1 MITVASTADPSVM
14 TKYKQGYSE
23 CVQECMRFMDTNGKS
38 IASQETRQSLIT
50 NLMRQFQSIN
60 PTASHNEQLIL
71 PGDESQRFRR
81 SSVSPITSS
90 SCSSSLSGMYFN
102 LDHSS
107 SSSSSSSSTCDQGSF
122 ESYNEQTTDKNAESL
137 PCSPKLLDTSEI
149 NGCWRPW

>member
-1 MITVASTADPSVM
+1 M

-23 CVQECMRFMDTNGKS
+23 CVQECLRFMDTNGKS
-38 IASQETRQSLIT
+38 GASQETRQSLIA

-60 PTASHNEQLIL
+60 QVGVNQQAPASQLEQLIL

-107 SSSSSSSSTCDQGSF
+107 SSSSSSSTCDQGSF
-122 ESYNEQTTDKNAESL
+122 ESYNEQMTDKNTESL
-137 PCSPKLLDTSEI
+137 PCSPKLLDASEI
-149 NGCWRPW
+149 NSCWRPW